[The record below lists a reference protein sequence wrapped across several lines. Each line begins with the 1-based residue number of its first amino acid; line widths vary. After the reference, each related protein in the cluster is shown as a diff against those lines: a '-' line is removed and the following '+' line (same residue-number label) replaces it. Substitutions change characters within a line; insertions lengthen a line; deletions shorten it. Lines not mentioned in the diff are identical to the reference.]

1 MNISIHNPH
10 DHFVRN
16 AFTRPAVAIPFFE
29 RYLPASISADLDL
42 SSLDLKE
49 GTFVD
54 EELQLQQSDLL
65 FTVGMRDGR
74 RAHLYLLLEH
84 KSQND
89 VWTPA
94 QLLGYMDRIWTRERQ
109 PKGSQPPLTPVIP
122 LVLFHGET
130 GWSAARDFRELVNP
144 TRALAEFTPGFKYIL
159 CDLTQEQLDDLQQG
173 AWLALTLQVLKF
185 SRSDELSERL
195 PEIVAL
201 INRLHDQWDDALA
214 FLATALRYL
223 AAVAPGLDETTVRE
237 ALHGV
242 LPISTENTIMATLAE
257 VWTQRGMEQGM
268 EQGMEKG
275 QTLHAR
281 QALRKLLISRFG
293 ALPDGLEQRIEQAD
307 HTTLDAW
314 FEAALTASSLES
326 LFPEERG

>member
-1 MNISIHNPH
+1 M
-10 DHFVRN
+10 
-16 AFTRPAVAIPFFE
+16 
-29 RYLPASISADLDL
+29 
-42 SSLDLKE
+42 
-49 GTFVD
+49 
-54 EELQLQQSDLL
+54 
-65 FTVGMRDGR
+65 
-74 RAHLYLLLEH
+74 
-84 KSQND
+84 
-89 VWTPA
+89 
-94 QLLGYMDRIWTRERQ
+94 
-109 PKGSQPPLTPVIP
+109 
-122 LVLFHGET
+122 
-130 GWSAARDFRELVNP
+130 
-144 TRALAEFTPGFKYIL
+144 
-159 CDLTQEQLDDLQQG
+159 
-173 AWLALTLQVLKF
+173 LKF

>member
-29 RYLPASISADLDL
+29 RYLPASITANLDL
-42 SSLDLKE
+42 SSLDLEE

-65 FTVGMRDGR
+65 FTVRLRDGR
-74 RAHLYLLLEH
+74 QAHLYLLLEH

-94 QLLGYMDRIWTRERQ
+94 QLLGYLDRIWTRERQ
-109 PKGSQPPLTPVIP
+109 PKGSRPPLTPVIP

-130 GWSAARDFRELVNP
+130 GWSAVGDFRELVNP
-144 TRALAEFTPGFKYIL
+144 PDALARFTPGFRYIL
-159 CDLTQEQLDDLQQG
+159 CDLTREQLDGLQQR

-185 SRSDELSERL
+185 SRSNELSRRL

-201 INRLHDQWDDALA
+201 INQLHDQWDDALA

-237 ALHGV
+237 ALHRV
-242 LPISTENTIMATLAE
+242 LPVGTENTIMATLAE
-257 VWTQRGMEQGM
+257 VWTQRGI

-293 ALPDGLEQRIEQAD
+293 ALPADLEQRIEQAD
-307 HTTLDAW
+307 HTTLDTW
-314 FEAALTASSLES
+314 FEAALTAPSLAS